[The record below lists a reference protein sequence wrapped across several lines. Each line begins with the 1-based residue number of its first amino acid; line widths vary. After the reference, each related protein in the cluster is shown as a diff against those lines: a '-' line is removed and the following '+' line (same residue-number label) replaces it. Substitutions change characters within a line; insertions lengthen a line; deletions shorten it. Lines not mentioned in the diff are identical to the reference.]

1 MSQWTHV
8 AGVVRIDDLPFLKA
22 TDWDGYFGKQCLW
35 NDDCWEDAR
44 NHPEDY
50 LPMGSEGSLR
60 SQLWVNPDTHQ
71 LAAYTIMI
79 FGDLRDY
86 DTPQEIIDWFKKKVA
101 DIPMVRQAVISV
113 ELEGSEPIT
122 WNYAVENYAE
132 QD

>member
-8 AGVVRIDDLPFLKA
+8 AGVVRIDDLPCLKA

-113 ELEGSEPIT
+113 ELESSEPIT